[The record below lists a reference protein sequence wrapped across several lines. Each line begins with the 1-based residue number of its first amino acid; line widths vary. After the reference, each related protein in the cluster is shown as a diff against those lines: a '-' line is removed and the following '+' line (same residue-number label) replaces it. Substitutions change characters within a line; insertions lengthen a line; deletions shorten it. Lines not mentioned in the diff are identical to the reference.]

1 MIHTDAVVITCI
13 DYRLQPILDSWLQEH
28 LGYGNYNRVALAGSV
43 KNWDMVSPQI
53 DLSRRVHGITR
64 VVLMNHEDCRA
75 YGDQDSP
82 EAHARDLRA
91 ARERV
96 LAQYPDMTVDL
107 YYVHLDGNVEKVE

>member
-1 MIHTDAVVITCI
+1 MIHTEAVVITCI
-13 DYRLQPILDSWLQEH
+13 DYRLQPILDRWLQEH

-43 KNWDMVSPQI
+43 KNWDVIRTQI
-53 DLSRRVHGITR
+53 DLSRRVHSITR

-82 EAHARDLRA
+82 RVHFHDLRA

-96 LAQYPDMTVDL
+96 LEQYPDMAVDL
-107 YYVHLDGNVEKVE
+107 YYVHLDGQVDRVE